1 MLETFPTSSIIP
13 ALVVVL
19 SLSILGYFAWK
30 TLITSDLFQKGINL
44 TQAKDYQGAEA
55 AFRKVISLN
64 STNDVVRL
72 FLGDVLNQQG
82 QVEEATELF
91 REVIHRSP
99 KNPDAYL
106 RLANILMQ
114 QEREEEAKTNLLQAK
129 DLLQKQ
135 RQPEKAKK
143 ITQLLEK
150 MSAKSSQSEVE

>member
-1 MLETFPTSSIIP
+1 MLETFPTSSII
-13 ALVVVL
+13 AAVVVVL

-44 TQAKDYQGAEA
+44 AQTKDYQGAEA
-55 AFRKVISLN
+55 AFRKVISIN

-82 QVEEATELF
+82 QVEEATELL
-91 REVIHRSP
+91 REVIRRSP

-143 ITQLLEK
+143 ITQLLDK
-150 MSAKSSQSEVE
+150 MSAKSSES

>member
-1 MLETFPTSSIIP
+1 MLETFPTSSII
-13 ALVVVL
+13 AAVVVVL

-44 TQAKDYQGAEA
+44 AQAKDYPGAEA
-55 AFRKVISLN
+55 AFRKVISIN

-91 REVIHRSP
+91 REVIRRSP

-114 QEREEEAKTNLLQAK
+114 QEREEEAKTNLVQAK

-135 RQPEKAKK
+135 RQPEKAQK
-143 ITQLLEK
+143 ITQLLDK
-150 MSAKSSQSEVE
+150 MSAKSSES

>member
-44 TQAKDYQGAEA
+44 AQAKDYQGAEA

-64 STNDVVRL
+64 SSNDVVRL

-91 REVIHRSP
+91 REVIRRSP

-129 DLLQKQ
+129 NLLHKQ

-143 ITQLLEK
+143 ITQLLDK
-150 MSAKSSQSEVE
+150 MSIKSSQSEVE

>member
-1 MLETFPTSSIIP
+1 MLETFPTSSII
-13 ALVVVL
+13 AAVVVVL

-44 TQAKDYQGAEA
+44 AQAKDYQGAEA
-55 AFRKVISLN
+55 AFRKVISIN

-91 REVIHRSP
+91 REVIYRSP

-114 QEREEEAKTNLLQAK
+114 QEREQEAKTNLQQAK

-143 ITQLLEK
+143 ITQLLDK
-150 MSAKSSQSEVE
+150 MSAKSSES

>member
-1 MLETFPTSSIIP
+1 MLETFPTSSII
-13 ALVVVL
+13 AAVVVVL

-44 TQAKDYQGAEA
+44 AQAKDYQGAEA
-55 AFRKVISLN
+55 AFRKVISIN

-82 QVEEATELF
+82 QVEEATQLF
-91 REVIHRSP
+91 REVIRRSP

-114 QEREEEAKTNLLQAK
+114 QEREEEAKTNLQQAK

-143 ITQLLEK
+143 ITQLLDK
-150 MSAKSSQSEVE
+150 MSAKSSES

>member
-1 MLETFPTSSIIP
+1 MLETFPTSSII
-13 ALVVVL
+13 AAVVVVL
-19 SLSILGYFAWK
+19 SLSLLGYFAWK

-44 TQAKDYQGAEA
+44 AQAKDYQGAEA
-55 AFRKVISLN
+55 AFRKVISIN

-82 QVEEATELF
+82 QVEEATQLF
-91 REVIHRSP
+91 QEVIRRSP

-114 QEREEEAKTNLLQAK
+114 QEREEEAKNNLLQAK

-143 ITQLLEK
+143 ITQLLDK
-150 MSAKSSQSEVE
+150 MSAKSSEF

>member
-1 MLETFPTSSIIP
+1 MLETFPTSSII
-13 ALVVVL
+13 AAVVVVL

-44 TQAKDYQGAEA
+44 AQAKDYQGAEA
-55 AFRKVISLN
+55 AFRKVISIN

-91 REVIHRSP
+91 REVIRRSP

-143 ITQLLEK
+143 ITQLLDK
-150 MSAKSSQSEVE
+150 MSAKSRES

>member
-1 MLETFPTSSIIP
+1 MLETFPTSSII
-13 ALVVVL
+13 AAVVVVL

-44 TQAKDYQGAEA
+44 AQAKDYQGAEA
-55 AFRKVISLN
+55 AFRKVISIN

-91 REVIHRSP
+91 REVIRRSP

-114 QEREEEAKTNLLQAK
+114 QEREEEAKTNLVQAK

-143 ITQLLEK
+143 ITQLLDK
-150 MSAKSSQSEVE
+150 MSAK

>member
-1 MLETFPTSSIIP
+1 MLETFPTNSII
-13 ALVVVL
+13 AAVVVVL

-44 TQAKDYQGAEA
+44 AQAKDYQGAEA
-55 AFRKVISLN
+55 AFRKVISIN

-91 REVIHRSP
+91 QEVIRRSP

-114 QEREEEAKTNLLQAK
+114 QEREEEAKTNLIQAK

-135 RQPEKAKK
+135 RQPEKAQK
-143 ITQLLEK
+143 ITKLLDK
-150 MSAKSSQSEVE
+150 MSVKSSES

>member
-1 MLETFPTSSIIP
+1 MLETFPTSSII
-13 ALVVVL
+13 AAVVVVL

-44 TQAKDYQGAEA
+44 AQAKDYQGAEA
-55 AFRKVISLN
+55 AFRKVISIN

-91 REVIHRSP
+91 REVIRRSP

-114 QEREEEAKTNLLQAK
+114 HEREEEAQTNLLQAK

-135 RQPEKAKK
+135 RQLEKAKK
-143 ITQLLEK
+143 ITQLLDK
-150 MSAKSSQSEVE
+150 ISAKSSES

>member
-1 MLETFPTSSIIP
+1 MLETFPTSSII
-13 ALVVVL
+13 AAVVVVL

-44 TQAKDYQGAEA
+44 AQAKDYQGAEA
-55 AFRKVISLN
+55 AFRKVISIN

-91 REVIHRSP
+91 REVIRRSP

-114 QEREEEAKTNLLQAK
+114 QEREEEAKTNLQQAK

-143 ITQLLEK
+143 ITQLLDK
-150 MSAKSSQSEVE
+150 MSAKSNES

>member
-1 MLETFPTSSIIP
+1 MLETFPTSSII
-13 ALVVVL
+13 AAVVVVL

-44 TQAKDYQGAEA
+44 AEAKDYQGAEA
-55 AFRKVISLN
+55 AFRKVISIN

-91 REVIHRSP
+91 QEVIRRSP

-143 ITQLLEK
+143 ITQLLDK
-150 MSAKSSQSEVE
+150 MSAKSSES

>member
-1 MLETFPTSSIIP
+1 MLETFPTSSII
-13 ALVVVL
+13 AAVVVVL

-44 TQAKDYQGAEA
+44 AQAKDYQGAEA
-55 AFRKVISLN
+55 AFRKVISIN

-91 REVIHRSP
+91 REVIRRSP

-114 QEREEEAKTNLLQAK
+114 QEQEEEAKNNLLQAK

-143 ITQLLEK
+143 ITQLLDK
-150 MSAKSSQSEVE
+150 MSAKSSES

>member
-13 ALVVVL
+13 ALVVVI

-30 TLITSDLFQKGINL
+30 TLITSNLFQKGINL

-91 REVIHRSP
+91 QEVIHRSP

-143 ITQLLEK
+143 ITQLLDK

>member
-1 MLETFPTSSIIP
+1 MLETFPTSSII
-13 ALVVVL
+13 ATVVVVL

-44 TQAKDYQGAEA
+44 SQAKDYQGAEA

-82 QVEEATELF
+82 QIEEATELF
-91 REVIHRSP
+91 REVIRRSP

-114 QEREEEAKTNLLQAK
+114 QEREDEAKINLQQAK

-143 ITQLLEK
+143 ITELLDK
-150 MSAKSSQSEVE
+150 MSNKSSKS

>member
-1 MLETFPTSSIIP
+1 MLETFPTSSII
-13 ALVVVL
+13 AAVVVVL
-19 SLSILGYFAWK
+19 SLSLLGYFAWK

-44 TQAKDYQGAEA
+44 AQAKDYQGAEA
-55 AFRKVISLN
+55 AFRKVISIN

-72 FLGDVLNQQG
+72 FLGDVLNQRG

-91 REVIHRSP
+91 REVIRRSP

-143 ITQLLEK
+143 ITQLLDK
-150 MSAKSSQSEVE
+150 MSAKSSES

>member
-1 MLETFPTSSIIP
+1 MLETFSTSSII
-13 ALVVVL
+13 AAVVVVL

-44 TQAKDYQGAEA
+44 SQAKDYQGAEA

-91 REVIHRSP
+91 QEVIRRSP
-99 KNPDAYL
+99 KNPDGYL

-143 ITQLLEK
+143 ITELLDK
-150 MSAKSSQSEVE
+150 MSQKSSKS

>member
-1 MLETFPTSSIIP
+1 MLETFPTSSII
-13 ALVVVL
+13 AAVVVVL

-44 TQAKDYQGAEA
+44 AEAKDYQGAEA
-55 AFRKVISLN
+55 AFRKVISIN

-91 REVIHRSP
+91 REVIRRSP

-106 RLANILMQ
+106 RLANIFMQ

-143 ITQLLEK
+143 ITQLLDK
-150 MSAKSSQSEVE
+150 MSAKSSES

>member
-1 MLETFPTSSIIP
+1 MLETFPTSSII
-13 ALVVVL
+13 ATVVVVL

-44 TQAKDYQGAEA
+44 SQAKDYQGAEA

-82 QVEEATELF
+82 QIEEATELF
-91 REVIHRSP
+91 REVIRRSP

-114 QEREEEAKTNLLQAK
+114 QEREEEAKINLQQAK

-143 ITQLLEK
+143 ITELLDK
-150 MSAKSSQSEVE
+150 MSDKSSKS

>member
-1 MLETFPTSSIIP
+1 MLETFPTSSIF
-13 ALVVVL
+13 AAVVVVL
-19 SLSILGYFAWK
+19 TLSILGYFAWK

-44 TQAKDYQGAEA
+44 AQAKDYQGAEA

-91 REVIHRSP
+91 REVIRRSP

-114 QEREEEAKTNLLQAK
+114 QEREDEARTNLLQAK

-143 ITQLLEK
+143 ITQLLDK
-150 MSAKSSQSEVE
+150 MSDKLSQS

>member
-1 MLETFPTSSIIP
+1 MLETFPTSSII
-13 ALVVVL
+13 AAVVVVL

-44 TQAKDYQGAEA
+44 AQAKDYQGAEA
-55 AFRKVISLN
+55 AFRKVISIN

-82 QVEEATELF
+82 QVKEATELF
-91 REVIHRSP
+91 QEVIRRSP

-114 QEREEEAKTNLLQAK
+114 QKREEEAKTNLIQAK

-135 RQPEKAKK
+135 RQPEKAQK
-143 ITQLLEK
+143 ITKLLDK
-150 MSAKSSQSEVE
+150 MSIKSSES

>member
-1 MLETFPTSSIIP
+1 MLENPTSSIIP
-13 ALVVVL
+13 TLVVVL

-30 TLITSDLFQKGINL
+30 TLITSNLFQKGVNL
-44 TQAKDYQGAEA
+44 AQAKDYQGAEA
-55 AFRKVISLN
+55 AFRKVISIN

-82 QVEEATELF
+82 QIEEATELF
-91 REVIHRSP
+91 QEVIRRSP

-143 ITQLLEK
+143 ITQLLDK
-150 MSAKSSQSEVE
+150 MSAKLSQS

>member
-1 MLETFPTSSIIP
+1 MLETFPATSII
-13 ALVVVL
+13 AAVVVVL

-44 TQAKDYQGAEA
+44 AQAKDYQGAEA
-55 AFRKVISLN
+55 AFRKVISIN

-91 REVIHRSP
+91 QEVIRRSP

-114 QEREEEAKTNLLQAK
+114 QEREEEAKTNLIQAK

-135 RQPEKAKK
+135 RQPEKAQK
-143 ITQLLEK
+143 IIKLLDK
-150 MSAKSSQSEVE
+150 MSIKSSES

>member
-1 MLETFPTSSIIP
+1 MLETFPTSSII
-13 ALVVVL
+13 AAVVVVL

-44 TQAKDYQGAEA
+44 AQAKDYQGAEA
-55 AFRKVISLN
+55 AFRKVISIN

-91 REVIHRSP
+91 REVIRRSP

-114 QEREEEAKTNLLQAK
+114 QEREEEAKTNLIQAK

-143 ITQLLEK
+143 ITQLLDK
-150 MSAKSSQSEVE
+150 MSAKSSES

>member
-1 MLETFPTSSIIP
+1 MLENPTSSIIP

-30 TLITSDLFQKGINL
+30 TLITSNLFQKGVNL
-44 TQAKDYQGAEA
+44 AQAKDYQGAEA
-55 AFRKVISLN
+55 AFRKVISIN

-82 QVEEATELF
+82 QIEEATELF
-91 REVIHRSP
+91 QEVIRRSP

-143 ITQLLEK
+143 ITQLLDK
-150 MSAKSSQSEVE
+150 MRDRKSVV

>member
-1 MLETFPTSSIIP
+1 MLETFPTSSII
-13 ALVVVL
+13 ATVVVVL

-44 TQAKDYQGAEA
+44 AQAKDYQGAEA
-55 AFRKVISLN
+55 AFRKVISIN

-82 QVEEATELF
+82 QVEEATQLF
-91 REVIHRSP
+91 QEVIRRSP

-114 QEREEEAKTNLLQAK
+114 QEREEEAKNNLLQAK

-143 ITQLLEK
+143 ITQLLDK
-150 MSAKSSQSEVE
+150 MSAKSSEP

>member
-1 MLETFPTSSIIP
+1 MLETFPTSSIIA

-44 TQAKDYQGAEA
+44 AQAKDYQGAEA
-55 AFRKVISLN
+55 AFRKVISIN

-91 REVIHRSP
+91 REVIRRSP

-143 ITQLLEK
+143 ITQLLDK
-150 MSAKSSQSEVE
+150 MSAKSSES